1 VAKNILIIDD
11 SDLVLAMASYALETA
26 GYKVINVTN
35 VIEANQYIF
44 SKSQPDLIIIDV
56 MMPLLNG
63 DKKAKIL
70 KSDDITKH
78 IPVLLMSS
86 KNEDEL
92 KKLTFESGANGYIRK
107 PFSPEDIV
115 GRVDEFLNM

>member
-1 VAKNILIIDD
+1 MAKNILIIDD